1 MGGQLGEF
9 VFRRAEGQAGNVGD
23 FIGDH
28 LRKER
33 MRVEAVPTAVP
44 PKASSNRSS
53 SASPGVEGRHRVE
66 QPIPVFLAQGQR
78 NGVHGAFVRF
88 SYPSTR
94 WPLPQ
99 RFAGRE
105 RSVATDE

>member
-33 MRVEAVPTAVP
+33 MRVEARAHGGAAQGQFKQVVERE
-44 PKASSNRSS
+44 SQS
-53 SASPGVEGRHRVE
+53 VEGRHRVE
-66 QPIPVFLAQGQR
+66 QPIPMLLGPGSA
-78 NGVHGAFVRF
+78 
-88 SYPSTR
+88 
-94 WPLPQ
+94 
-99 RFAGRE
+99 E
-105 RSVATDE
+105 RRP

>member
-33 MRVEAVPTAVP
+33 MRVEARAHGGAAQGQFKQVVER
-44 PKASSNRSS
+44 KVQASKVGIELSNPSRC
-53 SASPGVEGRHRVE
+53 
-66 QPIPVFLAQGQR
+66 FLAQGQR
-78 NGVHGAFVRF
+78 NGVHEVRSSDFHNTLPLDGLCLQRVSQGANAR
-88 SYPSTR
+88 
-94 WPLPQ
+94 
-99 RFAGRE
+99 
-105 RSVATDE
+105 